1 MYKKISAIAVI
12 AILLILLFSFSK
24 NRTESEQKRVTWW
37 EFQSI
42 DTMKYSRDVS
52 REKLNDPSFDTI
64 INGQVKNIADTGAT
78 HVAIATPY
86 DEEFY
91 PILKRWTNAARRYNL
106 KVWFRGNW
114 SGWEGWFNYSKITR
128 SEHIKKTEDFIL
140 KHKDIFEDGDVFS
153 ACPECENGGP
163 GDPRRTGDVLGHR
176 KFLIDEYNV
185 TKAAFN
191 TINKNV
197 ASNFN
202 SMNGDVA
209 RAVMDKKTTL
219 AMDGIVTIDHY
230 VLTPEKLI
238 SDIDSIAKASGGKI
252 VLGEFGA
259 PIPDINGKMSEKQQA
274 DWISIALLKLVQTNQ
289 VIGLSYWTNT
299 GSSTALWSEDG
310 TARIAVDTLKSIFN
324 APVSSGVVEDEAG
337 GGIGGAYIKVEN
349 RYFFTDSKGNYEFPY
364 IGNPKTI
371 KIETPGF
378 YGKTVE
384 IDPEAKQLVILKKE
398 NEDFLFKTRKLF
410 RKIFSFLL

>member
-1 MYKKISAIAVI
+1 MKKKLLIIAVI
-12 AILLILLFSFSK
+12 AILLILLFGFRKSI
-24 NRTESEQKRVTWW
+24 TESEQKRVTWW

-52 REKLNDPSFDTI
+52 REKLNEPSFDTVI
-64 INGQVKNIADTGAT
+64 EEQVKNIADTGAT

-91 PILKRWTNAARRYNL
+91 PILKRWVDGARRHNL
-106 KVWFRGNW
+106 QVWFRGNW
-114 SGWEGWFNYSKITR
+114 SGWEGWFGYPKITR
-128 SEHIKKTEDFIL
+128 AEHIKKTQDFIL
-140 KHKDIFEDGDVFS
+140 KHQDIFEDGDVFS
-153 ACPECENGGP
+153 PCPECENGGP
-163 GDPRRTGDVLGHR
+163 GDPRQNGDVLGHR

-185 TKAAFN
+185 TKTAFKA
-191 TINKNV
+191 INKNV

-219 AMDGIVTIDHY
+219 AMDGIVAIDHY
-230 VLTPEKLI
+230 VSTPEKLI

-259 PIPDINGKMSEKQQA
+259 PIPDINGKMTEKQQA
-274 DWISIALLKLVQTNQ
+274 DWINIALLKLARTNQ
-289 VIGLSYWTNT
+289 VIGISYWTNT
-299 GSSTALWSEDG
+299 GSSTALWSGDG
-310 TARIAVDTLKSIFN
+310 KARIAAETLKSVFN
-324 APVSSGVVEDEAG
+324 APVVSGVVQDEAG

-364 IGNPKTI
+364 IGDSKTI
-371 KIETPGF
+371 KIETPEF
-378 YGKTVE
+378 HAKTVT
-384 IDPEAKQLVILKKE
+384 IDPQAPQLIVLKKE
-398 NEDFLFKTRKLF
+398 KEDFLFKTKKFIHR
-410 RKIFSFLL
+410 IFSFLP